1 MVGLDDVGVCVDD
14 GHGVPSSGVQRCPIV
29 DVLEPQRPAK
39 QPLLQGAPDRALDI
53 LPHCTQTDGIRIVS
67 EDRRLLLKVRSRKEQ
82 VCLIGPSGSG
92 KSTLLRCTNALETID
107 GGEIEFE
114 GAQLPRDERVL
125 REVRR
130 RMGMVIQSF
139 ELFPHLTAL
148 HNVAEAPRT
157 VLKARR
163 AEAEDRA
170 RAMLAKVGLSDK
182 ASNYPAALSGG
193 QQQRVAIARAL
204 AMEPDVML
212 FDEPTSALDPETI
225 GEVLSVMKA
234 LADEG
239 MTMVVV
245 THEMTFARRVGDW
258 VAVFDAGRIVEQGPP
273 QQIFDAPTTE
283 RTRDFLSHLGWH
295 GATL

>member
-1 MVGLDDVGVCVDD
+1 MTDTKRAMGGGANVVHYRGVIKRYGAFQAWAGVDLDVHAGEV
-14 GHGVPSSGVQRCPIV
+14 
-29 DVLEPQRPAK
+29 
-39 QPLLQGAPDRALDI
+39 
-53 LPHCTQTDGIRIVS
+53 
-67 EDRRLLLKVRSRKEQ
+67 

-92 KSTLLRCTNALETID
+92 KSTLLRCTNGLETIE

-114 GAQLPRDERVL
+114 GAVLPRDERAL
-125 REVRR
+125 RTVRQ
-130 RMGMVIQSF
+130 RMGMVFQNF

-148 HNVAEAPRT
+148 ENVAEGPRT
-157 VLKARR
+157 VLRLGADDAIRR
-163 AEAEDRA
+163 AT
-170 RAMLAKVGLSDK
+170 AMLAKVGLSDK
-182 ASNYPAALSGG
+182 GANYPSALSGG

-225 GEVLSVMKA
+225 GEVLNVMKK

-245 THEMTFARRVGDW
+245 THEMQFARRVGDW

-273 QQIFDAPTTE
+273 EQIFDAPLTE
-283 RTRDFLSHLGWH
+283 RTRDFLSHLGWT
-295 GATL
+295 G